1 MWIYKNNDDN
11 SVRFILGE
19 DGKSPLVC
27 FGVNPSTATPEKLD
41 RTLVQ
46 VQKTAKK
53 NKEFDG
59 WIMLNVYPQ
68 RATNPGK
75 LHLELDKDIHRKN
88 LAHIK
93 DVFCSNPKLTVWA
106 AWGGL
111 IEKRPFLKECLKDI
125 VEIIKPYKAQWVCR
139 GDLVAKRHPHHPLYL
154 GNDLPFRP
162 FDVEGYLKTFMISDT
177 PGVSSGTKRRRTSD
191 ETCVQHFM

>member
-27 FGVNPSTATPEKLD
+27 FGVNPSTAEPDKLD
-41 RTLVQ
+41 NTLRSVR
-46 VQKTAKK
+46 
-53 NKEFDG
+53 NNSLRRNYDG
-59 WIMLNVYPQ
+59 WIMFNLYPQ
-68 RATNPGK
+68 RATNPRK

-93 DVFCSNPKLTVWA
+93 NVFCSNPKLTVWA

-111 IEKRPFLKECLKDI
+111 IEKRPFLKECFKDI
-125 VEIIKPYKAQWVCR
+125 VKIIKPYKAQWVCR
-139 GDLVAKRHPHHPLYL
+139 GNLVAKKHPHHPLYL
-154 GNDLPFRP
+154 RNDLAFRP
-162 FDVEGYLKTFMISDT
+162 FDVEGYLKTFS
-177 PGVSSGTKRRRTSD
+177 
-191 ETCVQHFM
+191 